1 MEELR
6 DFVTFTDEDGNEFEL
21 DVIRYF
27 DYKDNEYAILAD
39 CSGDCDCCDEE
50 CDEEEGGLYIMRIIV
65 NEEENTEDFV
75 PPEDED
81 MDALVELAE
90 KVLSEDCCCGEDCD
104 CEDGDCGCGE
114 HEHECNCGCHDK
126 E

>member
-65 NEEENTEDFV
+65 NEEENTEEFV

-81 MDALVELAE
+81 MDELVAIAE
-90 KVLSEDCCCGEDCD
+90 QVISEDCCGEDCD
-104 CEDGDCGCGE
+104 CGCEHDHCDCGCE
-114 HEHECNCGCHDK
+114 D
-126 E
+126 